1 MNNSGS
7 KGQLD
12 NKISYSPSY
21 QDYIQADIFGRIGNI
36 AIDIPDVFDI
46 LVNTEGFLVG
56 DLKHHSKL
64 LLNLVDKYHP
74 NVEQVIR
81 NFTNQFFILEYE
93 DAIKVKNKNACQD
106 AEYLLCT
113 EDDLLCTENDLLM
126 TSSNGEITNF

>member
-12 NKISYSPSY
+12 TKISYIPSY
-21 QDYIQADIFGRIGNI
+21 QDSIQADIFERIGNI

-56 DLKHHSKL
+56 DLNHHKTL
-64 LLNLVDKYHP
+64 LYHLVDKYYP

-81 NFTNQFFILEYE
+81 NFCHRYYLIEYN
-93 DAIKVKNKNACQD
+93 DAIQIRQTNVIQD

-113 EDDLLCTENDLLM
+113 EDDLLM
-126 TSSNGEITNF
+126 SSSEGVQDIVNC

>member
-12 NKISYSPSY
+12 TKISYSPSY
-21 QDYIQADIFGRIGNI
+21 QDYIQADIFGCIGNI

-56 DLKHHSKL
+56 DLKHHSEL

-81 NFTNQFFILEYE
+81 NFTHRFFILEYE
-93 DAIKVKNKNACQD
+93 DAIKVKNKNTCQD
-106 AEYLLCT
+106 AEYLFCA

-126 TSSNGEITNF
+126 TSSEGDIINC

>member
-12 NKISYSPSY
+12 TKISYIPSY

-56 DLKHHSKL
+56 DLNHHSKL
-64 LLNLVDKYHP
+64 LYYLVDKYYP
-74 NVEQVIR
+74 NVEQVIK
-81 NFTNQFFILEYE
+81 NFCHRYYLIEYN
-93 DAIKVKNKNACQD
+93 DAIQIRQTNVIHD

-113 EDDLLCTENDLLM
+113 EDDLLM
-126 TSSNGEITNF
+126 SSSEGVQDIVNC